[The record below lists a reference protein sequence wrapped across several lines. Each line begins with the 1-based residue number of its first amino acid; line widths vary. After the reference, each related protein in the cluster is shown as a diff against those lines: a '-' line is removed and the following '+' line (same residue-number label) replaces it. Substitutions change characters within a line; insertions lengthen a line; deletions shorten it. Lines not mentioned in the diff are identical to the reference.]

1 MLPIYW
7 IIAFAAIGILFW
19 RAVRS
24 NRKRAKKQ
32 QQAVTVSELSNENYR
47 LRHVLAQVSMENHAL
62 KYTPPDYW

>member
-1 MLPIYW
+1 MPPIYW
-7 IIAFAAIGILFW
+7 IIALAVIGMLFW

-32 QQAVTVSELSNENYR
+32 QHAVAVSELSKENYR

>member
-1 MLPIYW
+1 MPPIYW
-7 IIAFAAIGILFW
+7 ITAFAVIGILFW

-32 QQAVTVSELSNENYR
+32 QQAVTVSELSKENYR
-47 LRHVLAQVSMENHAL
+47 LRHVLAQVALENHAL